1 MRIWGSEIWPQ
12 IFRTMTF
19 SNLQWEPQSKREA
32 RRQEMFT
39 FVEQWQRSGE
49 TQRSWCDMHGMHYAK
64 FQYWVRKYRD
74 SHEPSADFVDLVPP
88 SPEQAV
94 TPLEVHFPSGAIV
107 KLPASEIDLVRQLV
121 R

>member
-1 MRIWGSEIWPQ
+1 
-12 IFRTMTF
+12 MTF
-19 SNLQWEPQSKREA
+19 SNLQWEPKSKREA

-49 TQRSWCDMHGMHYAK
+49 TQRSWCDMHGMHLAK

-74 SHEPSADFVDLVPP
+74 TQTPQDHPTDFVDLVPP
-88 SPEQAV
+88 PREQIV
-94 TPLEVHFPSGAIV
+94 TTLEIHFPSGAFV
-107 KLPASEIDLVRQLV
+107 KLPASELDLVRQLV

>member
-1 MRIWGSEIWPQ
+1 
-12 IFRTMTF
+12 MTF
-19 SNLQWEPQSKREA
+19 SNLQWEPTSKREA
-32 RRQEMFT
+32 RRQEMFA

-74 SHEPSADFVDLVPP
+74 SQSLHDHATDFVDLVPP
-88 SPEQAV
+88 PPEQIA
-94 TPLEVHFPSGAIV
+94 TILEVHFPSGAIV
-107 KLPASEIDLVRQLV
+107 KLPASEVDLVRQLV

>member
-1 MRIWGSEIWPQ
+1 
-12 IFRTMTF
+12 MTF
-19 SNLQWEPQSKREA
+19 SNLQWEPKSKREA

-64 FQYWVRKYRD
+64 FQYWVRKYRANL
-74 SHEPSADFVDLVPP
+74 HQPEARTEHFVDLVPP
-88 SPEQAV
+88 PCEQI
-94 TPLEVHFPSGAIV
+94 TTTLEIHFPSGAIV
-107 KLPASEIDLVRQLV
+107 KLPASELDLVRQLV

>member
-1 MRIWGSEIWPQ
+1 
-12 IFRTMTF
+12 MTF
-19 SNLQWEPQSKREA
+19 SNLQWEPQSKRES

-49 TQRSWCDMHGMHYAK
+49 TQRSWCDMHGMHLAK

-74 SHEPSADFVDLVPP
+74 AQSLHDNAKDFIDLVPP
-88 SPEQAV
+88 PPQQMA
-94 TPLEVHFPSGAIV
+94 TTLEVHFPSGAFV
-107 KLPASEIDLVRQLV
+107 KLPASELDLVRQLV